1 MSRSLLAVSLLLAF
15 ATPATASTVEPGEWE
30 QVVSI
35 DAAEG
40 GPHGAMK
47 RTVRSCI
54 TSADATALG
63 DKQRWADEMVRANP
77 QAECKV
83 KETKQ
88 EGNAITAVLTCAND
102 VVLTVR
108 QDFQG
113 TSGTIVAETAVGGVS
128 QGKNKIESKRISET
142 CSPESIEQWKSQN
155 PGKTFAP

>member
-15 ATPATASTVEPGEWE
+15 AAPATASTVEPGEWE
-30 QVVSI
+30 QTVSI
-35 DAAEG
+35 DASEG
-40 GPHGAMK
+40 GPHGSMK

-54 TSADATALG
+54 TSQDASTLG

-88 EGNAITAVLTCAND
+88 EGNAISAVLACKND
-102 VVLTVR
+102 VILTVR

-113 TSGTIVAETAVGGVS
+113 TTGKIVAETTMGGVT
-128 QGKNKIESKRISET
+128 QGKNTIESKRISDA
-142 CSPESIEQWKSQN
+142 CSPESIEQWKSMN